1 MTEQD
6 KKAIAALNT
15 VSYGLY
21 VISSKMDG
29 RVNAQCGNSL
39 FQITT
44 APRRVAVGINK
55 SNYTFEFIR
64 SSGVLCLNVLRQDQ
78 IPYVKHF
85 GLQTGR
91 KVDKFATVKYEARA
105 TGSPVLPDALAFMDC
120 RVVVPNC
127 VDCGTHMIFV
137 CDMTEGDVL
146 NPGEP
151 LTYDFYR
158 KNRT

>member
-15 VSYGLY
+15 ISYGLY

-64 SSGVLCLNVLRQDQ
+64 SSGVLCLNVLRQNQ

-105 TGSPVLPDALAFMDC
+105 TGSPVLPDALAYGLPGRLAELRRLRYAHDI
-120 RVVVPNC
+120 RLRP
-127 VDCGTHMIFV
+127 GRGRRA
-137 CDMTEGDVL
+137 EPGRAADV
-146 NPGEP
+146 
-151 LTYDFYR
+151 
-158 KNRT
+158 